1 MYFYSQLPFTTG
13 KQKFRRQPKLELPL
27 PNGIINSQINFERCF
42 DSGKKRGATVRLS
55 NVTVNAP
62 SVLKHEEELE
72 SLAAIMPADFDE
84 RRKWVQAGIIDIY

>member
-1 MYFYSQLPFTTG
+1 MGQLTV
-13 KQKFRRQPKLELPL
+13 K
-27 PNGIINSQINFERCF
+27 INFEPCF

-72 SLAAIMPADFDE
+72 SLAAIMPADVDE
-84 RRKWVQAGIIDIY
+84 RRKWVQVGIDINLTAITLTHKLQTMKTVEEHLYQKRT

>member
-1 MYFYSQLPFTTG
+1 MYFDSELPFTTEQAKVWEG
-13 KQKFRRQPKLELPL
+13 NQNLNYRCLMGQLTVK
-27 PNGIINSQINFERCF
+27 INFEPCF

-72 SLAAIMPADFDE
+72 SLAAIMPADVDE
-84 RRKWVQAGIIDIY
+84 RRK

>member
-1 MYFYSQLPFTTG
+1 MGQLTV
-13 KQKFRRQPKLELPL
+13 K
-27 PNGIINSQINFERCF
+27 INFEPCF

-72 SLAAIMPADFDE
+72 SLVAIMPADFDE
-84 RRKWVQAGIIDIY
+84 RRKWVQAWIIDIYFF

>member
-1 MYFYSQLPFTTG
+1 MYFDSQWPFTTEQAKVQEG
-13 KQKFRRQPKLELPL
+13 NQNLNYRCLMGQLTVK
-27 PNGIINSQINFERCF
+27 INFEPCF

-72 SLAAIMPADFDE
+72 SLVAIMPADFDE
-84 RRKWVQAGIIDIY
+84 RRK

>member
-1 MYFYSQLPFTTG
+1 MYFDSQLPFTT
-13 KQKFRRQPKLELPL
+13 RQARVQE
-27 PNGIINSQINFERCF
+27 GSQNLNYRCLIGQLTVKINFEPYF

-72 SLAAIMPADFDE
+72 SLTAIMPADFDE
-84 RRKWVQAGIIDIY
+84 RRK